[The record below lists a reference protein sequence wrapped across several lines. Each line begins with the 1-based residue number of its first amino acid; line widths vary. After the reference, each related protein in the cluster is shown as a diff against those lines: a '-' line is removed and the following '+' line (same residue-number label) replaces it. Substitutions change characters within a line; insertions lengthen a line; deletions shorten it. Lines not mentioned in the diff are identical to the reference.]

1 MSRGDCTFKPAPIF
15 SDGMVL
21 QREVPL
27 RIWGQACPDQQL
39 EAFFRGERYSLRS
52 GADGRWTLHLPPQEA
67 GGPFELVFVAD
78 SSRVAISNI
87 LIGDVWLLAGQSN
100 MALPLARA
108 LDLYEQE
115 VRHAENWWIRQ
126 FRVPATCS
134 FQGPQEDLPEGIW
147 QAVNP
152 QTVLEFSALGYFFA
166 QAHYERYGV
175 PVGLVLTAVSGSFI
189 EAWLSEEVI
198 RSVGGYEAIVAEC
211 KKPGYIEEL
220 TQGRSERLLSWYGEL
235 NSKDL
240 GIQPDQIP
248 WSSGELDDSHWDSI
262 LVPKLWRETSLGNL
276 HGAVW
281 CRKKIKLSEDEAQQR
296 ALLRLG
302 NIVDADETYV
312 NGVLVGQASNKY
324 AQRKYEVPPG
334 VLKAGENTIAV
345 RVIIFRGSGGGFVEE
360 KSYALELASANID
373 LSGEWKYKVGCRME
387 PLPPSIL
394 VHHKPSGM
402 YNAMIAPLRGC
413 ALRGVLWYQGEAN
426 ARAPENYGKL
436 FRELIASWRRH
447 FGDAKLPFL
456 FVQLPNYDTTLEDLP
471 PGNWA
476 LVREAQLQ
484 TLQVPHTAMAVAIDV
499 GEANDLHP
507 QNKRDVALR
516 LFLAARRLVF
526 GEPVAAQGPLYA
538 RMERENGALKVFF
551 TGVEGGLR
559 AKGGELK
566 WFEVCG
572 ADGVFHP
579 ARAGIQGEAV
589 RVWSESV
596 PDPRGV
602 RYAWHDNPEG
612 ANLYNAKGLPASPFR
627 ARLAEDTGPA

>member
-1 MSRGDCTFKPAPIF
+1 SARSSASAAKDRTSTNAQAKRATLFLIISEPPAP
-15 SDGMVL
+15 
-21 QREVPL
+21 
-27 RIWGQACPDQQL
+27 
-39 EAFFRGERYSLRS
+39 
-52 GADGRWTLHLPPQEA
+52 
-67 GGPFELVFVAD
+67 
-78 SSRVAISNI
+78 
-87 LIGDVWLLAGQSN
+87 
-100 MALPLARA
+100 
-108 LDLYEQE
+108 
-115 VRHAENWWIRQ
+115 
-126 FRVPATCS
+126 
-134 FQGPQEDLPEGIW
+134 
-147 QAVNP
+147 
-152 QTVLEFSALGYFFA
+152 LGYC
-166 QAHYERYGV
+166 Y
-175 PVGLVLTAVSGSFI
+175 FI
-189 EAWLSEEVI
+189 A
-198 RSVGGYEAIVAEC
+198 
-211 KKPGYIEEL
+211 
-220 TQGRSERLLSWYGEL
+220 
-235 NSKDL
+235 
-240 GIQPDQIP
+240 
-248 WSSGELDDSHWDSI
+248 
-262 LVPKLWRETSLGNL
+262 
-276 HGAVW
+276 
-281 CRKKIKLSEDEAQQR
+281 
-296 ALLRLG
+296 ALLM
-302 NIVDADETYV
+302 
-312 NGVLVGQASNKY
+312 LVEG
-324 AQRKYEVPPG
+324 
-334 VLKAGENTIAV
+334 
-345 RVIIFRGSGGGFVEE
+345 